1 MSMIY
6 HITSHSTAVAAQKVG
21 EYRTESLNKEGFIH
35 FSQLHQLLGVANS
48 FYGGQS
54 DLVILVVDSSRL
66 KAELRY
72 EPPAHP
78 GTLSEAPGEISLL
91 DIDQLFPHLFG
102 PLNFDAVLKVVDF
115 PSVAG
120 RFELPLI

>member
-6 HITSHSTAVAAQKVG
+6 HITSRSTVEAAQKEG
-21 EYRTESLNKEGFIH
+21 EYRAESLTKEGFIH

-54 DLVILVVDSSRL
+54 NLIIMVVDPSRL
-66 KAELRY
+66 KADLRY
-72 EPPAHP
+72 EPPVHP
-78 GTLSEAPGEISLL
+78 GAVSEASDEISLP
-91 DIDQLFPHLFG
+91 DKDQLFPHLFG
-102 PLNFDAVLKVVDF
+102 PLNFDAVIKVVDF

-120 RFELPLI
+120 RFELPAF